1 MCHLTV
7 YERNLEGVLH
17 AFLSLPS
24 ESPVDCTPDLHFVIY
39 MPLLSNFTAPAL
51 IQAPMTTEIASKLV
65 YLLPFLALLQPNINN
80 KNKDKNKNP
89 FIMLSMPGTFL
100 NAFILTH
107 LIQTLVVDKSTT

>member
-24 ESPVDCTPDLHFVIY
+24 GSPVDCTPDLHFVIY

-51 IQAPMTTEIASKLV
+51 IQAPTTTEIASKLV